1 MLASEES
8 VLSSLKE
15 YEEILKSIQTDQKK
29 VIQLVGQL
37 KKSDSKEERE
47 KRIEKIINRLADA
60 LLVNSVSVNFEEHYL
75 SIDGHQALTKVVQVI
90 NNLINPSDS
99 INYKRSKEGF
109 LHIVKNLVLST
120 SENIPDTTVSF
131 EDLVAEIEK
140 LPADLQTK
148 TFAHEREVSPLKQEK
163 SAAVENWGEEEPEV
177 EEDKHEQQEVQAEE
191 EPQEFSEEKPNAQFH
206 KPGNV
211 A

>member
-1 MLASEES
+1 M
-8 VLSSLKE
+8 
-15 YEEILKSIQTDQKK
+15 
-29 VIQLVGQL
+29 
-37 KKSDSKEERE
+37 
-47 KRIEKIINRLADA
+47 
-60 LLVNSVSVNFEEHYL
+60 
-75 SIDGHQALTKVVQVI
+75 TKVVQVI

-148 TFAHEREVSPLKQEK
+148 TFAHEREVSPLK
-163 SAAVENWGEEEPEV
+163 
-177 EEDKHEQQEVQAEE
+177 
-191 EPQEFSEEKPNAQFH
+191 
-206 KPGNV
+206 
-211 A
+211 